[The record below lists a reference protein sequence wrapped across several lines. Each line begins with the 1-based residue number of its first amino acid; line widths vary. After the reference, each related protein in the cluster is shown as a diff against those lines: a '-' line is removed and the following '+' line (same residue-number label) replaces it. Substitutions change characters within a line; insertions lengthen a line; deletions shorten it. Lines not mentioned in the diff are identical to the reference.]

1 MRDLKFIVLF
11 VLIGLGVAWFAS
23 APMRRHGVDAP
34 AEQTTGLQQEAPPA
48 QIYAEG
54 VVEAAPGFTSAA
66 PALFLIARP
75 VAGGMPVA
83 AKRLPHPIFPV
94 NFSLSLADSMAGG
107 DFHKGD
113 LTIIARLD
121 ADGVAGPQQ
130 PGDVETST
138 VLKDGA
144 PRAVH
149 LVLDGNS
156 PSPK

>member
-1 MRDLKFIVLF
+1 MRDVKHIVLF
-11 VLIGLGVAWFAS
+11 VLIGLGVAWIAS
-23 APMRRHGVDAP
+23 GPLRRRDAGAP
-34 AEQTTGLQQEAPPA
+34 AEQTSRLQQEAPAP

-54 VVEAAPGFTSAA
+54 MVEAAPGFTSAA

-83 AKRLPHPIFPV
+83 VKRLPNPVFPV
-94 NFSLSLADSMAGG
+94 TFSLSLADSMTGG

-121 ADGVAGPQQ
+121 ADGAAGPQQ
-130 PGDVETST
+130 PGDVDSST

-149 LVLDGNS
+149 LVLDGKAP
-156 PSPK
+156 PSK